1 MKPILWLLISKASLP
16 KTLHICIDLRCII
29 VPLWQQRELYL
40 ASGALG
46 MESWVWGNGW
56 ESPNV
61 WELLIPDL
69 ERDGTVINRD
79 TIWSASRVKCC
90 LSKGARE
97 NAGYGKCFCVLKNES
112 WNCIRIYTEKCSV
125 PCTHRALMILAI
137 LSIILQ
143 HKPFNNGSWG
153 LPVCSKGQVHKLL
166 MEYRWRAAGSRYCGA
181 LKQTTYTSMS
191 RVARYT
197 LLSAGRGD
205 RREFKTT
212 EASKLTT
219 LLRLRSLCASIQAE
233 SHFTT

>member
-1 MKPILWLLISKASLP
+1 MVYTWFTRSWGLLPGTDHQANSL
-16 KTLHICIDLRCII
+16 IIDL
-29 VPLWQQRELYL
+29 QGKSSKDFTYL
-40 ASGALG
+40 HRSEMHNSSTVAAERTLLGALG
-46 MESWVWGNGW
+46 MESWVRGNGW
-56 ESPNV
+56 ESPNF

-125 PCTHRALMILAI
+125 PCTHRAFMILAI

-181 LKQTTYTSMS
+181 LKQTTYTSM
-191 RVARYT
+191 
-197 LLSAGRGD
+197 
-205 RREFKTT
+205 
-212 EASKLTT
+212 
-219 LLRLRSLCASIQAE
+219 
-233 SHFTT
+233 